1 MIVLRIP
8 KGFLGTFLGA
18 GIPKGLLGHRLT
30 GVPAAASAQEV
41 YDVVSATNSSK
52 TWTHTWQRR
61 ETQSSPITETTPSS
75 CFRAVRNWRM
85 INSSER
91 ASYVGRL
98 VVSVGRRV
106 ALIEKCNPA
115 NQCCCEYRFR
125 QDNKSS
131 SEPISRHG
139 RRI

>member
-1 MIVLRIP
+1 MNLLRIP
-8 KGFLGTFLGA
+8 KGFLGTFLGP

-30 GVPAAASAQEV
+30 GVREAASAQEV

-52 TWTHTWQRR
+52 TWTHIGQRR
-61 ETQSSPITETTPSS
+61 QIQSSPITETSPSS
-75 CFRAVRNWRM
+75 FVRGVRNLRVFK
-85 INSSER
+85 SSER
-91 ASYVGRL
+91 ASYVGPL
-98 VVSVGRRV
+98 MVSVGRRV

-125 QDNKSS
+125 QDSRSS

>member
-1 MIVLRIP
+1 MLRIP
-8 KGFLGTFLGA
+8 IRFLGTFLGA
-18 GIPKGLLGHRLT
+18 RNSISITGAQAH
-30 GVPAAASAQEV
+30 GVPAAASAQDV

-52 TWTHTWQRR
+52 TWTHIGQRR

-125 QDNKSS
+125 QDNRSS